1 MVKTNFLLDIG
12 YFPTG
17 LAETNEFVPS
27 QNISPTFLGNNTST
41 AWFQL

>member
-17 LAETNEFVPS
+17 LAETTISAPINVETLKLDSFTVP
-27 QNISPTFLGNNTST
+27 NV
-41 AWFQL
+41 